1 MSYHLPIQFHV
12 PHVENC
18 WFFYLNIKSWLDFYC
33 HQELISSK
41 IYARL
46 FHTKAFFLVTFWPC
60 NFSPQGI
67 RKRLLVKCWWNWLQ
81 DVEMSTMHH
90 EEIDVKCR
98 LSDCCLCLS
107 TSLSTLVQSYKQDR
121 KKSQFLF
128 NLISIS
134 LVFVWDFFKCTW
146 LKVSTN
152 TFCRNKNTCCS
163 T

>member
-1 MSYHLPIQFHV
+1 MWVSDVICERSLTSTKVFLHSLHWENRCQFHQ
-12 PHVENC
+12 H
-18 WFFYLNIKSWLDFYC
+18 FT
-33 HQELISSK
+33 SS
-41 IYARL
+41 
-46 FHTKAFFLVTFWPC
+46 FLVQKCLCVLCSFSLITFWPC